1 MKRSSKQLKAWTLT
15 VALVLGNLAA
25 LSGWTEAQT
34 RSRTRNVQATTA
46 YDRGYAD
53 GYDDGYRQGKNDN
66 EQDLTRDHKRSRL
79 YQDADRGYETRMGSL
94 ADYREGYR
102 LGFEIAYTD
111 GYYGRTLNQRTPNN
125 ARRTTLR
132 LRDRDRSRAGSVIP
146 ADTALRLRLT
156 TALSTKTNNEGDRFT
171 ARVVEP
177 PTYEGATVEGH
188 IARIERSGKM
198 TGHTEMALDFDMITF
213 RDGRRSPFYAQIEK
227 IYIGDSIK
235 TTDEEGNVESA
246 NKTRDILIRSGGGA
260 ALGAIIGAI
269 AKGGKGAAIGAII
282 GAGVGAGSVFI
293 QGKKELILDQGTEM
307 SVRTTTT
314 ARETIGSV
322 RN

>member
-1 MKRSSKQLKAWTLT
+1 MKRSSRLLKAWTLA
-15 VALVLGNLAA
+15 VALGVGNLAL
-25 LSGWTEAQT
+25 LSDWANAQT
-34 RSRTRNVQATTA
+34 RSRNTQITVA

-53 GYDDGYRQGKNDN
+53 GYSDGYPAGTRDY
-66 EQDLTRDHKRSRL
+66 EQNATRDHQRSQL
-79 YQDADRGYETRMGSL
+79 YQDADRGYQARLGSL

-102 LGFEIAYTD
+102 LGFELSYTD
-111 GYYGRTLNQRTPNN
+111 GFYGRAQSQQTPRN
-125 ARRTTLR
+125 ARGTILR
-132 LRDRDRSRAGSVIP
+132 QRDRNRPRASSEIP
-146 ADTALRLRLT
+146 ADTALRLRLLN
-156 TALSTKTNNEGDRFT
+156 AINTKTNHEGDRFT

-177 PTYEGATVEGH
+177 ATYEGATVEGY

-198 TGHTEMALDFDMITF
+198 TGHTEMALDFDTITF
-213 RDGRRSPFYAQIEK
+213 RDGRRSAFYAQIEK

-235 TTDEEGNVESA
+235 TTDEEGNVDSA

-307 SVRTTTT
+307 TVRTMMQDGRT
-314 ARETIGSV
+314 RS
-322 RN
+322 

>member
-1 MKRSSKQLKAWTLT
+1 MKRSSEQLKVWTLA
-15 VALVLGNLAA
+15 VALALGNLAA
-25 LSGWTEAQT
+25 LSSWAQAQT
-34 RSRTRNVQATTA
+34 RSRTRSAQTNIA
-46 YDRGYAD
+46 YDRGYAG
-53 GYDDGYRQGKNDN
+53 GYDDGYRQGKSDHG
-66 EQDLTRDHKRSRL
+66 QYAARDHKRSQL
-79 YQDADRGYETRMGSL
+79 YQDADRGYEARLGSL

-102 LGFEIAYTD
+102 LGFELGYTD
-111 GYYGRTLNQRTPNN
+111 GYYGRTLNRRAPPN
-125 ARRTTLR
+125 ARGTTLR
-132 LRDRDRSRAGSVIP
+132 QRDRDRPRTGSVIP
-146 ADTALRLRLT
+146 AETELRLRLT
-156 TALSTKTNNEGDRFT
+156 SALSTKTNNEGDRFT

-188 IARIERSGKM
+188 VARIERSGKM
-198 TGHTEMALDFDMITF
+198 TGRTEMALDFDTITF

-227 IYIGDSIK
+227 FYIGDSIK

-246 NKTRDILIRSGGGA
+246 SKTRDILIRAGGGG

-314 ARETIGSV
+314 ARERIGS
-322 RN
+322 